1 MRIFDFNDTSV
12 LCAKLT
18 EFDLRGAD
26 DYVKCVS
33 VTTVWRVL
41 RLRME
46 EIGFSHGAVSTY
58 IE

>member
-1 MRIFDFNDTSV
+1 MCERAV
-12 LCAKLT
+12 T

-33 VTTVWRVL
+33 VTMVWSVL

-46 EIGFSHGAVSTY
+46 EIGLVTESSGEC